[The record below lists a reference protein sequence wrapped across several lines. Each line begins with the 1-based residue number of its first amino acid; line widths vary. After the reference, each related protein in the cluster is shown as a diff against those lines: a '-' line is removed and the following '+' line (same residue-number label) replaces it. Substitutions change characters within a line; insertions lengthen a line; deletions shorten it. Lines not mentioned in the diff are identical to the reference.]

1 MFAGMC
7 GIAGFIADRD
17 PNELSKRVQIMTD
30 TLARRGPDSA
40 GLELW
45 RGAALGH
52 RRLAILDLSPS
63 GHQPMLTA
71 DRQVGLVF
79 NGCIYNYL
87 ELRKDLQDKGFH
99 FKSSCDTEV
108 LLHGYRAW
116 GISRLTRR
124 LQGMFAFAIWDAGA
138 RTLSLVRDRLGVK
151 PLVYATLPDGIA
163 FASTP
168 GALLEG
174 GFTSGI
180 NPEAILEVLEF
191 GWPTDSTCI
200 FNGLQKLPP
209 ATILVLD
216 GDEIRTETYWCAE
229 DVPLRRITFQQAVD
243 ETEALLLDAVRQR
256 LVADVPVGALL
267 SGGIDSALVCWAL
280 TRLHSSVRAFTVG
293 TPGESSDETDAAV
306 QTARKL
312 GIDHQIVHLS
322 RDHPV
327 SIDDLT
333 SAYSEPFTCAS
344 ALGMLQVSAAVR
356 PHAKV
361 LLTGDG
367 GDDLFLGYPYHNHMA
382 VAQRI
387 ARCLPPGTAS
397 LWKAIRPLVNSID
410 ALRRPKHLM
419 DYATGGLGA
428 VTQTHD
434 GLPYFE
440 RAGLLGK
447 RLEGRTIAS
456 RRIPLS
462 QASAK
467 SLLQDLIFYDLRTV
481 FRGEYL
487 PKVDGTTLFCGI
499 EARSPFLDYRM
510 AELALSIPESVRL
523 HGGKLKAVL
532 RELARRHLGKDIAER
547 PKRGFTI
554 PIERWLAI
562 RWRDQLSQLGPGSLI
577 AEQGWIN
584 GQRLG
589 RVVESASSQPSMPLQ
604 IWHLLVLENWLA
616 KVSLAEQAEFACPSA
631 ELA

>member
-1 MFAGMC
+1 MC

-17 PNELSKRVQIMTD
+17 PNELSERVQIMID
-30 TLARRGPDSA
+30 ALARRGPDSA

-45 RGAALGH
+45 HGAALGH

-63 GHQPMLTA
+63 GHQPMLSD
-71 DRQVGLVF
+71 DRQIGLVF

-87 ELRKDLQDKGFH
+87 ELRKELQAEGFE
-99 FKSSCDTEV
+99 FNSSCDTEV

-124 LQGMFAFAIWDAGA
+124 LQGMFAFGIWDA
-138 RTLSLVRDRLGVK
+138 RTRTVSLVRDRLGVK
-151 PLVYATLPDGIA
+151 PLIYATLPDGIA

-168 GALLEG
+168 GALLEA
-174 GFTSGI
+174 GFSTGI

-191 GWPTDSTCI
+191 GWPTDYSCV
-200 FNGLQKLPP
+200 FSGLQKLPP
-209 ATILVLD
+209 ATILVW
-216 GDEIRTETYWCAE
+216 ERQRFTTETYWRA
-229 DVPLRRITFQQAVD
+229 DQVPSRRFSFQQAVD

-256 LVADVPVGALL
+256 LIADVPVGALL

-280 TRLHSSVRAFTVG
+280 TRLNSSVRAFTVG

-306 QTARKL
+306 ETARKL

-333 SAYSEPFTCAS
+333 SAYSEPFTCTS

-367 GDDLFLGYPYHNHMA
+367 GDDFFLGYPYHNHMA
-382 VAQRI
+382 IAQQI
-387 ARCLPPGTAS
+387 ARCLPPGAPS
-397 LWKAIRPLVNSID
+397 LWKAVRPLLSGIG

-428 VTQTHD
+428 VAQTHD

-447 RLEGRTIAS
+447 RLEGLTISS

-462 QASAK
+462 HSSAK
-467 SLLQDLIFYDLRTV
+467 RLLHDLTFYDLKTV

-510 AELALSIPESVRL
+510 AELALSIPEDVRL

-532 RELARRHLGKDIAER
+532 RELARRHLGRAISDR

-554 PIERWLAI
+554 PIERWLAL
-562 RWRDQLSQLGPGSLI
+562 RWRDQLEQLGPNSLI

-584 GQRLG
+584 GERLR
-589 RVVESASSQPSMPLQ
+589 RVVASAALKPRMPLQ

-616 KVSLAEQAEFACPSA
+616 KVSLAEQTEFACPSA

>member
-1 MFAGMC
+1 MVQRLV
-7 GIAGFIADRD
+7 IAAWRSSTSVRAATSQCLATTGKSASFSMAAFTITSNFEKIYRLEGF
-17 PNELSKRVQIMTD
+17 E
-30 TLARRGPDSA
+30 
-40 GLELW
+40 
-45 RGAALGH
+45 
-52 RRLAILDLSPS
+52 
-63 GHQPMLTA
+63 
-71 DRQVGLVF
+71 
-79 NGCIYNYL
+79 
-87 ELRKDLQDKGFH
+87 

-108 LLHGYRAW
+108 LLQGYRAW
-116 GISRLTRR
+116 GVSRLTRR
-124 LQGMFAFAIWDAGA
+124 LQGMFAFGIWDANT
-138 RTLSLVRDRLGVK
+138 RSVSLVRDRLGVK
-151 PLVYATLPDGIA
+151 PLIYATQPDGIA

-168 GALLEG
+168 GALLDA
-174 GFTSGI
+174 GFTAGI
-180 NPEAILEVLEF
+180 NAEAILEVLEF
-191 GWPTDSTCI
+191 GWPTDDVCI

-209 ATILVLD
+209 ATILVWER
-216 GDEIRTETYWCAE
+216 GKTKTETYWHADE
-229 DVPLRRITFQQAVD
+229 VPTRRLTFQQAVD

-256 LVADVPVGALL
+256 LIADVPVGALL

-280 TRLHSSVRAFTVG
+280 TRLNSSVRAFTVG
-293 TPGESSDETDAAV
+293 TPGEPSDETDAAV
-306 QTARKL
+306 KTARKL

-333 SAYSEPFTCAS
+333 SAYSEPFTCTS

-367 GDDLFLGYPYHNHMA
+367 GDDFFLGYPYHNHMA

-387 ARCLPPGTAS
+387 ARLLPPGVSS
-397 LWKAIRPLVNSID
+397 LWKTIRPLVNC
-410 ALRRPKHLM
+410 AGGLRRPKHLM

-428 VTQTHD
+428 VTRTHD

-440 RAGLLGK
+440 RMGLLGK

-462 QASAK
+462 YASARN
-467 SLLQDLIFYDLRTV
+467 LLHDLIFYDLKTV

-510 AELALSIPESVRL
+510 AELALSIPEDIRL
-523 HGGKLKAVL
+523 HGGRLKAVL
-532 RELARRHLGKDIAER
+532 RELARRHLGDAISKR

-554 PIERWLAI
+554 PIERWLAV
-562 RWRDQLSQLGPGSLI
+562 RWRDQLAELGPGSLI

-584 GQRLG
+584 GERL
-589 RVVESASSQPSMPLQ
+589 RQAVASASSQPQMPLQ

-616 KVSLAEQAEFACPSA
+616 KVSLTEQTEFACPSA